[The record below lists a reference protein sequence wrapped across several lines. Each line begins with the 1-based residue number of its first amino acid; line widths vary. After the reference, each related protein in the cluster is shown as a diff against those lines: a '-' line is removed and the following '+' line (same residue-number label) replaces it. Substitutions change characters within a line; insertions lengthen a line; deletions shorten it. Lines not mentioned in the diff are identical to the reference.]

1 MTFFAH
7 CFHMISIVVGFVIFL
22 LGVLGLSLWVA
33 RLFTSDNEA
42 NLVIVFI
49 SIAIMV
55 FFLHLWGEWALEV
68 TESLFDV
75 NMYWSDGKGRF
86 KTLIIESLN

>member
-7 CFHMISIVVGFVIFL
+7 CFHMISIIAGFVIFL
-22 LGVLGLSLWVA
+22 LGVLGLSLWLA

-55 FFLHLWGEWALEV
+55 FFSA
-68 TESLFDV
+68 S
-75 NMYWSDGKGRF
+75 MGRMGAGGYRKF
-86 KTLIIESLN
+86 V